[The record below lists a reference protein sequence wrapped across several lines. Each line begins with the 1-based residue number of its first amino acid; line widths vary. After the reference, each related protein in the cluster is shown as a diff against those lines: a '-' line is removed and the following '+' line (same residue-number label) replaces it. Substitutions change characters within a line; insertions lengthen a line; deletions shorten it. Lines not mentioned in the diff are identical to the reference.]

1 MKLPYIE
8 AGEIVTTHGVRG
20 EVKVLS
26 WLDSPEMLCEFDR
39 CRISGREYVMDS
51 VRVQKT
57 CNLVKLR
64 GVDTMEDAQKLRGK
78 TMELYREDIS
88 DELIFASE
96 LVDVEVYADGACIG
110 KIKEV
115 LDYPGNSVYVVQG
128 EREYLIPAV
137 KEFILST
144 DLERNQMQVKL
155 LRFLQ
160 EKTFSRVGSNRELH
174 ADVRFIAATS
184 RNLEE
189 LMAAN
194 KFREDLYYRL
204 NIFPIV
210 MPDLSKRKGDVM
222 LLAEHFLSK
231 FNLKY
236 GKDIKRLSTPAINML
251 MAYHWPG
258 NVRELENCME
268 RAVITA
274 QDDCIYGYNLPASL
288 QMPSHDVPYSRDGEA
303 PADLP
308 TMVDSFERELIV
320 AALKRSP
327 GNMSAAARELGI
339 SPRVLHY
346 KMHRLGLQKS

>member
-20 EVKVLS
+20 EIKVLS

-64 GVDTMEDAQKLRGK
+64 GIDTMEDAQKLRGK

-144 DLERNQMQVKL
+144 DLEKNQMQVKL
-155 LRFLQ
+155 L
-160 EKTFSRVGSNRELH
+160 KG
-174 ADVRFIAATS
+174 
-184 RNLEE
+184 
-189 LMAAN
+189 MASD
-194 KFREDLYYRL
+194 ED
-204 NIFPIV
+204 
-210 MPDLSKRKGDVM
+210 
-222 LLAEHFLSK
+222 
-231 FNLKY
+231 
-236 GKDIKRLSTPAINML
+236 
-251 MAYHWPG
+251 
-258 NVRELENCME
+258 
-268 RAVITA
+268 
-274 QDDCIYGYNLPASL
+274 
-288 QMPSHDVPYSRDGEA
+288 
-303 PADLP
+303 
-308 TMVDSFERELIV
+308 
-320 AALKRSP
+320 
-327 GNMSAAARELGI
+327 
-339 SPRVLHY
+339 
-346 KMHRLGLQKS
+346 

>member
-64 GVDTMEDAQKLRGK
+64 GIDTMEEAQKLRGK

-155 LRFLQ
+155 L
-160 EKTFSRVGSNRELH
+160 KG
-174 ADVRFIAATS
+174 
-184 RNLEE
+184 
-189 LMAAN
+189 MASD
-194 KFREDLYYRL
+194 ED
-204 NIFPIV
+204 
-210 MPDLSKRKGDVM
+210 
-222 LLAEHFLSK
+222 
-231 FNLKY
+231 
-236 GKDIKRLSTPAINML
+236 
-251 MAYHWPG
+251 
-258 NVRELENCME
+258 
-268 RAVITA
+268 
-274 QDDCIYGYNLPASL
+274 
-288 QMPSHDVPYSRDGEA
+288 
-303 PADLP
+303 
-308 TMVDSFERELIV
+308 
-320 AALKRSP
+320 
-327 GNMSAAARELGI
+327 
-339 SPRVLHY
+339 
-346 KMHRLGLQKS
+346 

>member
-39 CRISGREYVMDS
+39 CRIDGREYAMDA

-96 LVDVEVYADGACIG
+96 LVDVEVFADGACIG

-144 DLERNQMQVKL
+144 DLEKNQMQVKL
-155 LRFLQ
+155 L
-160 EKTFSRVGSNRELH
+160 KG
-174 ADVRFIAATS
+174 
-184 RNLEE
+184 
-189 LMAAN
+189 MASD
-194 KFREDLYYRL
+194 ED
-204 NIFPIV
+204 
-210 MPDLSKRKGDVM
+210 
-222 LLAEHFLSK
+222 
-231 FNLKY
+231 
-236 GKDIKRLSTPAINML
+236 
-251 MAYHWPG
+251 
-258 NVRELENCME
+258 
-268 RAVITA
+268 
-274 QDDCIYGYNLPASL
+274 
-288 QMPSHDVPYSRDGEA
+288 
-303 PADLP
+303 
-308 TMVDSFERELIV
+308 
-320 AALKRSP
+320 
-327 GNMSAAARELGI
+327 
-339 SPRVLHY
+339 
-346 KMHRLGLQKS
+346 